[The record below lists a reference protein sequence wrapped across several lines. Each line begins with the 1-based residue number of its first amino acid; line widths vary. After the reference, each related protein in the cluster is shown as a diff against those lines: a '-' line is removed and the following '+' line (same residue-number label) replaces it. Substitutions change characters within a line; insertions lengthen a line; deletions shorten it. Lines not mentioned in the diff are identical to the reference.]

1 MISHGSEPRNG
12 AVALDAPDA
21 DGRYADGPATDGRY
35 ADGPHVEGPH
45 VDGPA
50 TDGPHADSPDTDGT
64 ATSASAMRSLE
75 WAVIDAPVGPV
86 SVGCSEVG
94 VASVRF
100 GPPPAGAVTRS
111 PDPADG
117 LLGSARA
124 QLNSYFLHTE
134 TVFGI
139 ALDWGNCSSSRRAVL
154 SLLAETVGFG
164 QTVTYGALARRLSLR
179 DGRPDIGARAI
190 GSIMGS
196 NPIPIIVPCH
206 RVVAADGL
214 GGFSG
219 GCGIELKRWLL
230 TFEGALPEML
240 DFGEPQRPASLSSP
254 RPASLS
260 SPRQASLTSPRRA
273 SRQRRE

>member
-1 MISHGSEPRNG
+1 MNEMYHRPLTVRHDHDHGRFVRPAGQNGIVTFDGSASGNG
-12 AVALDAPDA
+12 AVSQADGAARDDTTIPSSTMRALD
-21 DGRYADGPATDGRY
+21 
-35 ADGPHVEGPH
+35 
-45 VDGPA
+45 
-50 TDGPHADSPDTDGT
+50 
-64 ATSASAMRSLE
+64 
-75 WAVIDAPVGPV
+75 WAVIQAPIGPV
-86 SVGCSEVG
+86 SVGCSEAG

-100 GPPPAGAVTRS
+100 GPPPAGVATKM

-124 QLNSYFLHTE
+124 QLNDYFHRKDA
-134 TVFGI
+134 VFDI
-139 ALDWGNCSSSRRAVL
+139 ALDWGNCSDAQRAVL
-154 SLLAETVGFG
+154 SLLAGTVEFG
-164 QTVTYGALARRLSLR
+164 QTVTYGSLARRLALR

-240 DFGEPQRPASLSSP
+240 DFGELQHPTQLTAP
-254 RPASLS
+254 R
-260 SPRQASLTSPRRA
+260 
-273 SRQRRE
+273 